1 MRSIPYYSK
10 MNYFEG
16 RGHDL
21 FGYLQGIKT
30 RNTST
35 KERVKDDERIV
46 YMVLWMMLVGGA
58 HLNLK
63 LIEWQN
69 PIFRICLPRQIQQ
82 TWNKYWI
89 WWTRW

>member
-1 MRSIPYYSK
+1 

-21 FGYLQGIKT
+21 FGYLQWIKT